1 MIVRDIVTVEKDRFM
16 VNGCKVRVT
25 YSEDREDMEILQRMI
40 HDTLR
45 PEYKESN

>member
-1 MIVRDIVTVEKDRFM
+1 MILCDIVSVEKDRYI

-25 YSEDREDMEILQRMI
+25 YSEDGEDMEILQRMI

-45 PEYKESN
+45 PEYKEVN